1 MGCKFSMDDFG
12 AGVSSFASLKNLPV
26 DFLKID
32 GAIVADMQREP
43 AHRAMVE
50 AINHLGHALG
60 MKTIAEFAATPEI
73 VEMLRDMGVDY
84 AQGYATGAPKPFP
97 GVHAS
102 PAANEAAAAAAPAAG
117 ARLGSPAPNLPL
129 SMARGV
135 I

>member
-1 MGCKFSMDDFG
+1 MPAFLCWVAFLQFSFLTRK
-12 AGVSSFASLKNLPV
+12 SERSNLSR
-26 DFLKID
+26 FRWRIY
-32 GAIVADMQREP
+32 
-43 AHRAMVE
+43 RA
-50 AINHLGHALG
+50 ALQLG

-102 PAANEAAAAAAPAAG
+102 PAANEAAEAAAPAAG